1 MPYQII
7 KLPKKDLYKVINK
20 ETKRVIAK
28 HTTKEKA
35 LKQIRLLN
43 YIDHFHN

>member
-1 MPYQII
+1 MI
-7 KLPKKDLYKVINK
+7 KIPKKDLYKVINK
-20 ETKRVIAK
+20 DTKRIISK

-43 YIDHFHN
+43 YIDHSHN